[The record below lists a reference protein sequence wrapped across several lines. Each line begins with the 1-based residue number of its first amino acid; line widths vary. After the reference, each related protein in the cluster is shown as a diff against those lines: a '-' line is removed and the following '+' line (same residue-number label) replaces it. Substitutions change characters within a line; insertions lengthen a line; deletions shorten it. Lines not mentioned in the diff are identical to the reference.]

1 MLDIQKVT
9 TEGPALESI
18 KSLFKAYLGE
28 LNEDLCFQS
37 FDSEIDNPLY
47 KYSAPVGALFIA
59 YYNATPVGCIALQPL
74 QEAQTCE
81 MKRLYVAPD
90 YRKLGVGDA
99 LVKIL
104 LQEAQ
109 SLGYAEADPT
119 FDVEGFDTA
128 HKLSILAAIAIPA
141 YQDYTER
148 AQSALES
155 SYDEA
160 DSAEAAAASLAAGSK
175 YTPSFSRIGWA
186 SASTSIRC
194 EMGDPW

>member
-37 FDSEIDNPLY
+37 FDTEIDNPLY
-47 KYSAPVGALFIA
+47 KYGAPTGALFIA
-59 YYNATPVGCIALQPL
+59 FYNGVPVGCIALQPL
-74 QEAQTCE
+74 QEPHTCE

-109 SLGYAEADPT
+109 SLGYAT
-119 FDVEGFDTA
+119 MKLDT
-128 HKLSILAAIAIPA
+128 LERLQAAIQLYQKFGFETVTA
-141 YQDYTER
+141 Y
-148 AQSALES
+148 
-155 SYDEA
+155 YDNP
-160 DSAEAAAASLAAGSK
+160 L
-175 YTPSFSRIGWA
+175 PSVVY
-186 SASTSIRC
+186 
-194 EMGDPW
+194 MQKKL

>member
-47 KYSAPVGALFIA
+47 KYSAPTGALFIA
-59 YYNATPVGCIALQPL
+59 YYNAIPVGCIALQPL
-74 QEAQTCE
+74 QEPQTCE

-99 LVKIL
+99 LVKAL

-109 SLGYAEADPT
+109 SLGYT
-119 FDVEGFDTA
+119 TMKLDT
-128 HKLSILAAIAIPA
+128 LERLQAAIKLYLKFGFETVTA
-141 YQDYTER
+141 Y
-148 AQSALES
+148 
-155 SYDEA
+155 YDNP
-160 DSAEAAAASLAAGSK
+160 L
-175 YTPSFSRIGWA
+175 PSVVY
-186 SASTSIRC
+186 
-194 EMGDPW
+194 MQKKL